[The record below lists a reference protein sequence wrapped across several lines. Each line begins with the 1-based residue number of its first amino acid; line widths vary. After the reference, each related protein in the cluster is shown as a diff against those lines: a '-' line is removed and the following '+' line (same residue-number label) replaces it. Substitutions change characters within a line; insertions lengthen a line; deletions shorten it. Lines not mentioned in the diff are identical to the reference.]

1 MASQYESWDDDD
13 LLDEL
18 DEQGDGLTPW
28 EVDFVERLMSS
39 RKERRRCALPPITLT
54 TKQRDTLQDILEERV
69 P

>member
-13 LLDEL
+13 LLEEL
-18 DEQGDGLTPW
+18 DEQGQGLTPW
-28 EVDFVERLMSS
+28 ELEFVERLLSS
-39 RKERRRCALPPITLT
+39 RRERRHGCLPPITLT